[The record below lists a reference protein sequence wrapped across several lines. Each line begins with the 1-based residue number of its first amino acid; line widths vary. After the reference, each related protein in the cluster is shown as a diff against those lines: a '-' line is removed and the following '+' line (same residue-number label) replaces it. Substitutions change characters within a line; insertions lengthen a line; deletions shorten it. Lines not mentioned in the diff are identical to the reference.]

1 MTTILL
7 LLLLILLTSQITK
20 AFVPGQDASASSS
33 SSSRSA
39 LAYGNIASLVID
51 IKERAPRDV
60 QTMEQWA
67 NSRGAQRADGLEL
80 VPTNQDGSDVA
91 FMTNQDLEENAPVL
105 FIPADMILSSHAAR
119 QEFGYECE
127 RAEQLLQRI
136 REGDQIPY
144 FYLVVKILKEY
155 ELGQD
160 SPWYYYLNSLPRK
173 FTNGASMTHFCC
185 TQTLP
190 PFVGKLA
197 NAERVRFSKFFQ
209 ALRQVSFLSDVT
221 KRNRSIAKWAFLVA
235 YTRSI
240 EALDSQYDPSDVK
253 IVPLGD
259 YFNHGTDTEIYGTY
273 DAQGNYC
280 AYTAYNVPAGSPLRM
295 SYGDP
300 TNPSFLFARYGFLDE
315 TSPAT
320 FNKYMIDNPSQELI
334 NLGYSPSRML
344 FYKDTG
350 QVSPETWDVL
360 LFQFLGRMDQ
370 QAQYDFYNA
379 CMSGDEATKQSY
391 LQQYYP
397 EISDMLRQHIDG
409 FLQILDEKG
418 RKAHDRMTGKRASK
432 HPRLPLILKHNEFV
446 RDTFLRVRSQL

>member
-1 MTTILL
+1 MTTTTSRTTTILL

-20 AFVPGQDASASSS
+20 AFVPGQDSSASSS
-33 SSSRSA
+33 STTQFQPYGSA
-39 LAYGNIASLVID
+39 LAYGNIASSVID

-67 NSRGAQRADGLEL
+67 NSCGAQRADGLEL

-209 ALRQVSFLSDVT
+209 ALRLASSF
-221 KRNRSIAKWAFLVA
+221 K
-235 YTRSI
+235 
-240 EALDSQYDPSDVK
+240 P
-253 IVPLGD
+253 
-259 YFNHGTDTEIYGTY
+259 
-273 DAQGNYC
+273 
-280 AYTAYNVPAGSPLRM
+280 
-295 SYGDP
+295 
-300 TNPSFLFARYGFLDE
+300 
-315 TSPAT
+315 
-320 FNKYMIDNPSQELI
+320 
-334 NLGYSPSRML
+334 
-344 FYKDTG
+344 
-350 QVSPETWDVL
+350 
-360 LFQFLGRMDQ
+360 
-370 QAQYDFYNA
+370 
-379 CMSGDEATKQSY
+379 
-391 LQQYYP
+391 
-397 EISDMLRQHIDG
+397 
-409 FLQILDEKG
+409 
-418 RKAHDRMTGKRASK
+418 
-432 HPRLPLILKHNEFV
+432 
-446 RDTFLRVRSQL
+446 